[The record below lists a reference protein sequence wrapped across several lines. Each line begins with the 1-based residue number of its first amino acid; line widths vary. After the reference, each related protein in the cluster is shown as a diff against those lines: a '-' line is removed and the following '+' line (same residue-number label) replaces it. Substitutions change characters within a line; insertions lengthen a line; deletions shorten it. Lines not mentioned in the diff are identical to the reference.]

1 MRPKT
6 SLLVQDKNTL
16 LNRLR
21 TYVIWDCWSTIII
34 YTNLQIKISL
44 NYFTEL
50 KILMLSI
57 PRQIAY
63 KHSTYSLLIN
73 IIKVNNVECITHE

>member
-6 SLLVQDKNTL
+6 SLLVQDQNKL
-16 LNRLR
+16 LNRLK
-21 TYVIWDCWSTIII
+21 TYVIWDYCSTNNI

-44 NYFTEL
+44 NYFTDL
-50 KILMLSI
+50 KILILSI

-73 IIKVNNVECITHE
+73 TIKVNNV